1 MPISKNNLNFSTTY
15 QWIEVNFFQFSVDT
29 NPFICRKKNMES
41 FIINHW
47 AVWICAILN
56 LVLGALWYSPALF
69 FNSWKKE
76 NGLTDE
82 QLKNMKPMKVYGL
95 AFIPVSYTHLDV
107 YKRQLV
113 ARLVSPS
120 LGNPFSYSSFPSF
133 NTSSE
138 ILPRLK

>member
-1 MPISKNNLNFSTTY
+1 
-15 QWIEVNFFQFSVDT
+15 
-29 NPFICRKKNMES
+29 MES

-95 AFIPVSYTHLDV
+95 AFI
-107 YKRQLV
+107 
-113 ARLVSPS
+113 
-120 LGNPFSYSSFPSF
+120 LGLIFSYNMAFYLGDDKTDMAWGTTAGLLTGLGFCFTLFTIIALFELRSWKY
-133 NTSSE
+133 
-138 ILPRLK
+138 ILINAGYIILYSTLVGLILGAWR